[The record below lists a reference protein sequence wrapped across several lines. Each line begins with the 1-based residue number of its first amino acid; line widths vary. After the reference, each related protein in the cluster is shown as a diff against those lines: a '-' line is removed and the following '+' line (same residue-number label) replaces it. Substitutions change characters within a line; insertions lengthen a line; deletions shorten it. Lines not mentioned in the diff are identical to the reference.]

1 MRALEVL
8 TGFATAPGATFTAVT
23 VASGNS
29 LTVRSGPIDSKIS
42 LLTAWSQ
49 QQAAGNVRIRSPR
62 LHDNVQGIRL
72 FSPADEIY
80 PLVPVGYTQSL
91 ISQDTLT
98 VEITGSAVAGQIET
112 ACLLV
117 AYEDLPG
124 VAGRFID
131 TAELSSRLKSIV
143 TVENTL
149 TMGITGGYSGE
160 RAINSQF
167 DLLKANTDYAL
178 MGYLVSASVA
188 VVRWRG
194 VDTGNLGVGGP
205 GHSRNKFLTS
215 RWFVDMSDAL
225 GAPWI
230 PVFNSAN
237 RAGILIDAATNQVV
251 VSPVVTSIFG
261 ELGEAGAAPTM

>member
-8 TGFATAPGATFTAVT
+8 TGFATAPGAAFTAVT

-42 LLTAWSQ
+42 LISAWSQ
-49 QQAAGNVRIRSPR
+49 QQAAGNLRIRSPR

-72 FSPADEIY
+72 FSPVDEVY
-80 PLVPVGYTQSL
+80 PLVPIGYSQPL

-98 VEITGSAVAGQIET
+98 VEITGSAVAGQIES
-112 ACLLV
+112 ACLLL
-117 AYEDLPG
+117 AYENLPG

-131 TAELSSRLKSIV
+131 TAELLARMRTV
-143 TVENTL
+143 VAVENTL
-149 TMGITGGYSGE
+149 TMGVAGGYSGE

-178 MGYLVSASVA
+178 VGYLTSASVA

-205 GHSRNKFLTS
+205 GHPRNKALTS
-215 RWFVDMSDAL
+215 RFFVDLSDDL

-237 RAGILIDAATNQVV
+237 RAGILVDAATNQVV
-251 VSPVVTSIFG
+251 VSPVITSILV
-261 ELGEAGAAPTM
+261 ELAPAGAA